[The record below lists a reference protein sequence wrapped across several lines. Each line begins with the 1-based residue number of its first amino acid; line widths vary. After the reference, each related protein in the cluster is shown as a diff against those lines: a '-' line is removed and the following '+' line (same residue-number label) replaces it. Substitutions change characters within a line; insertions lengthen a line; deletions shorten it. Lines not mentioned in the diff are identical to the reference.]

1 MSKNS
6 DLSLSLVAAE
16 IDRDA
21 KSYELTATA
30 NQLADLSERFDLVA
44 LNSLVATVSISRK
57 GHDEGILIEG
67 QVKADLIQRCI
78 ASLADVPEV
87 VDVPFSLLLVDPETA
102 DRMDADESYLDAEQ
116 PEYDAL
122 EGDTV
127 EVGEVVA
134 QTVAISMN
142 PYPRAEGIELSTGN
156 KQGVS
161 FNEPELEKKNP
172 FAVLGKLKDES

>member
-1 MSKNS
+1 MSKVS
-6 DLSLSLVAAE
+6 DLSLSLAAAE
-16 IDRDA
+16 IDREA
-21 KSYELTATA
+21 KSFELAATA
-30 NQLADLSERFDLVA
+30 EQLAEVTERFDLVA
-44 LNSLVATVSISRK
+44 IKTMTATVSISSK
-57 GHDEGILIEG
+57 GPEEGILIEG
-67 QVKADLIQRCI
+67 KVRSELVQRCI
-78 ASLADVPEV
+78 TSLADVPEV

-127 EVGEVVA
+127 DIGEIIA

-142 PYPRAEGIELSTGN
+142 PYPRAEGAELA
-156 KQGVS
+156 GVTKAGIS

-172 FAVLGKLKDES
+172 FAALGKLKDES